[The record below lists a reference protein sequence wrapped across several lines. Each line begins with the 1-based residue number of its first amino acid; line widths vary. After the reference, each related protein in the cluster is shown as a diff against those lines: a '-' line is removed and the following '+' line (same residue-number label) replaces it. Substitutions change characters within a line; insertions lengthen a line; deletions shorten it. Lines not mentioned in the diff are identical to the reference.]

1 MFKRI
6 QGLAMIML
14 TFHAAAILADRQPD
28 TDQEKF
34 SYAVG
39 VQLSQNMLRQAI
51 PVDPEA
57 FIQAIDDVLNHK
69 DLKLTP
75 EEMQQVLVSYQQQQ
89 MQKQSELA
97 ATNKTAGEKF
107 LSENKAKPGVVT
119 LPSGLQ
125 YKIINAGNGNKPTLD
140 DTVVVHYEGSLLD
153 GKVFDSS
160 YQRGEPI
167 QLQVNGVIKGWQE
180 ALPLMPVGAKWQVF
194 IPAELGYGEGGAG
207 GDIGPN
213 STLLFDIELISI
225 N

>member
-6 QGLAMIML
+6 QGLAMVML
-14 TFHAAAILADRQPD
+14 TFHAAAILADEQPD

-39 VQLSQNMLRQAI
+39 VQLSQNMLRQSI
-51 PVDPEA
+51 SVDPEA
-57 FIQAIDDVLNHK
+57 FIQAINDVLNHK

-75 EEMQQVLVSYQQQQ
+75 EEMQQVLVNYQQQQ
-89 MQKQSELA
+89 VQKQSELG
-97 ATNKTAGEKF
+97 ATNKAAGEKF
-107 LSENKAKPGVVT
+107 LAENKAKPGVVT

-125 YKIINAGNGNKPTLD
+125 YKIITAGNGNKPSLD
-140 DTVVVHYEGSLLD
+140 NTVTVHYEGSLLD

-180 ALPLMPVGAKWQVF
+180 VLPLMPVGAKWQVF

>member
-6 QGLAMIML
+6 QGLAMVML
-14 TFHAAAILADRQPD
+14 TFHAAAILADEQPD

-39 VQLSQNMLRQAI
+39 VQLSQNMLRQSI
-51 PVDPEA
+51 SVDPEA
-57 FIQAIDDVLNHK
+57 FIQAINDVLNHK

-75 EEMQQVLVSYQQQQ
+75 EEMQQVLVNYQQQQ
-89 MQKQSELA
+89 VQKQSELG
-97 ATNKTAGEKF
+97 ATNKAAGEKF
-107 LSENKAKPGVVT
+107 LAENKAKPGVVT

-125 YKIINAGNGNKPTLD
+125 YKIITAGNGNKPSLD
-140 DTVVVHYEGSLLD
+140 NTVTVHYEGSLLD

>member
-6 QGLAMIML
+6 QGLAMVML
-14 TFHAAAILADRQPD
+14 TFHAAAILADEQPD

-39 VQLSQNMLRQAI
+39 VQLSQNMLRQSI
-51 PVDPEA
+51 SVDPEA
-57 FIQAIDDVLNHK
+57 FIQAINDVLNHK

-89 MQKQSELA
+89 MQKQSELG
-97 ATNKTAGEKF
+97 ATNKAAGEKF
-107 LSENKAKPGVVT
+107 LAENKDKPGVVT

-125 YKIINAGNGNKPTLD
+125 YKIITAGNGNKPSLD
-140 DTVVVHYEGSLLD
+140 NTVTVHYEGSLLD

-180 ALPLMPVGAKWQVF
+180 VLPLMPVGAKWQVY

-213 STLLFDIELISI
+213 STLLFNIELISI

>member
-6 QGLAMIML
+6 QGLAMVML
-14 TFHAAAILADRQPD
+14 TFHAAAILADEQPD

-75 EEMQQVLVSYQQQQ
+75 EEMQQVLVNYQQQQ
-89 MQKQSELA
+89 VQKQSELG
-97 ATNKTAGEKF
+97 ATNKAAGEKF
-107 LSENKAKPGVVT
+107 LAENKAKPGVVT

-125 YKIINAGNGNKPTLD
+125 YKIITAGNGNKPSLD
-140 DTVVVHYEGSLLD
+140 NTVTVHYEGSLLD

-180 ALPLMPVGAKWQVF
+180 VLPLMPVGAKWQVF

-213 STLLFDIELISI
+213 STLLFNIELISI

>member
-6 QGLAMIML
+6 QGLAMVML
-14 TFHAAAILADRQPD
+14 TFHAAAILADEQPD

-39 VQLSQNMLRQAI
+39 VQLSQNMLRQSI
-51 PVDPEA
+51 SVDPEA
-57 FIQAIDDVLNHK
+57 FIQAINDVLNHK

-75 EEMQQVLVSYQQQQ
+75 EEMQQVLVNYQQQQ
-89 MQKQSELA
+89 VQKQSELG
-97 ATNKTAGEKF
+97 ATNKAAGEKF
-107 LSENKAKPGVVT
+107 LAENKAKPGVVT

-125 YKIINAGNGNKPTLD
+125 YKIITAGNGNKPSLD
-140 DTVVVHYEGSLLD
+140 NTVTVHYEGSLLD

-167 QLQVNGVIKGWQE
+167 KLQVNGVIKGWQE
-180 ALPLMPVGAKWQVF
+180 VLPLMPVGAKWQVF

>member
-6 QGLAMIML
+6 QGLAMVML
-14 TFHAAAILADRQPD
+14 TFHAAAILADEQPD

-39 VQLSQNMLRQAI
+39 VQLSQNMLRQSI
-51 PVDPEA
+51 SVDPEA

-180 ALPLMPVGAKWQVF
+180 ALPLMPVGAKWQVY
-194 IPAELGYGEGGAG
+194 IPAELAYGEGGVG

>member
-6 QGLAMIML
+6 QGFAMVML
-14 TFHAAAILADRQPD
+14 TFHAAAILADGQPD

-75 EEMQQVLVSYQQQQ
+75 EQMQQVLVSYQQQQ
-89 MQKQSELA
+89 MQKQGELA
-97 ATNKTAGEKF
+97 ATNKAAGEKF